1 MPVYKCCTKGDAYA
15 KLLNV
20 SCIYISLNKKKY
32 KKIKKLK
39 KICNAMK
46 MHIRL

>member
-20 SCIYISLNKKKY
+20 SCIYISLNKKKQKNKT
-32 KKIKKLK
+32 KKT
-39 KICNAMK
+39 NFN
-46 MHIRL
+46 